1 MQEIVKKDIIKVLS
15 DLAEI
20 LKVKEEKDIR
30 EIRELSNHTIHNASI
45 FQDEDSVSIAVLIY
59 SLSKIIERQQG
70 ELSYS
75 RILEMLQSCIASLKS
90 NEENNFRKSV
100 KKTFELIKTM
110 DSRLKMYINEVI
122 NHAQLKKGCKLCAHG
137 ISVARASEVLGV
149 SQWELL
155 HYLGN
160 TTIHDQFAEPVSVPG
175 RLKAARGLFP

>member
-1 MQEIVKKDIIKVLS
+1 MQEIVKKDIIAVLS

-20 LKVKEEKDIR
+20 LNIKEEKDIR

-45 FQDEDSVSIAVLIY
+45 FQDEDSISIAVLIY

-70 ELSYS
+70 ALNYNK
-75 RILEMLQSCIASLKS
+75 ILEMLQSCITSLKS

-100 KKTFELIKTM
+100 KRMFEFIKTM
-110 DSRLKMYINEVI
+110 DNKLKMYINEVI

-160 TTIHDQFAEPVSVPG
+160 TTIHDRFAEPVSVLG
-175 RLKAARGLFP
+175 RLKAARGLFS